1 MNCKT
6 PYGVEVFKVKA
17 VDNGGYFG
25 VLAVNWDSM
34 NEASILLDLTL
45 IGVSPAQYYSC
56 NVTSMWFPSVS
67 TVVTNGL
74 YQVTKIPPHGNAAL
88 KINCYRPLNTNYA
101 DIKRE
106 EELFL
111 QQE

>member
-1 MNCKT
+1 
-6 PYGVEVFKVKA
+6 
-17 VDNGGYFG
+17 
-25 VLAVNWDSM
+25 
-34 NEASILLDLTL
+34 
-45 IGVSPAQYYSC
+45 
-56 NVTSMWFPSVS
+56 
-67 TVVTNGL
+67 
-74 YQVTKIPPHGNAAL
+74 VTKIPPHGNAAL